1 MANPPVLCYTVA
13 EEVVRLSQ
21 GAGSAG
27 GYDHSSWIVHNQFF
41 SVPNMIGKLKEFA
54 EAEGLRE
61 TERAI
66 DYAARAHEGQV
77 RKASAFSETPVPYI
91 VHPLI
96 MACHAHALG
105 IHDDAV
111 LAVTLLHDVCEDCGV
126 APEELPFSEAVR
138 RPVALLTKD
147 REYDAGRAAAY
158 YEAISGD
165 PTASIVKVIDRCNNI
180 STMMLSMSY
189 ARASSYIDETETF
202 VLPLIDVI
210 KARWTQY
217 YDAVYILKY
226 HMLSVLESAK
236 AAILSQ

>member
-1 MANPPVLCYTVA
+1 M
-13 EEVVRLSQ
+13 SQ
-21 GAGSAG
+21 EAGSAVRRD
-27 GYDHSSWIVHNQFF
+27 YSSWVVKNQFF
-41 SVPNMIGKLKEFA
+41 SVPNMIRKLKEFA
-54 EAEGLRE
+54 AAEDLKE

-66 DYAARAHEGQV
+66 DYAVRAHEGQV

-96 MACHAHALG
+96 MTCHAHALG

-111 LAVTLLHDVCEDCGV
+111 LAVALLHDVCEDCGI
-126 APEELPFSEAVR
+126 APEELPFSEGVQHA
-138 RPVALLTKD
+138 VALLTKD
-147 REYDAGRAAAY
+147 RKYDKSRAAAY
-158 YEAISGD
+158 YEAISRD

-189 ARASSYIDETETF
+189 DRAASYIDETETF

-236 AAILSQ
+236 AAILRQ